1 MGEHNYN
8 CVQTN
13 PIWSTCDWF
22 VTCLL
27 ISPVFLHA
35 AFCLHVGKLV
45 FTTLNICSLSMS
57 TEFQSFDVNCWAD
70 YLNQYILW
78 QLIEEI
84 YQHRL
89 NVLQGGL
96 KEWEEYMFQPFKKN
110 SHILIPF

>member
-1 MGEHNYN
+1 
-8 CVQTN
+8 
-13 PIWSTCDWF
+13 
-22 VTCLL
+22 
-27 ISPVFLHA
+27 
-35 AFCLHVGKLV
+35 
-45 FTTLNICSLSMS
+45 MS